1 MYSDNLYPPIEPDR
15 TPVSQPNN
23 EMNLE
28 FDEEE
33 KAVEFLDRATRT
45 GSGHPFSGRVTDVF
59 GRPVHGGKLRI
70 EGSWL
75 MGTIFNH
82 AFGSTKLN
90 RPQEELNQGVQIA
103 VCNSLATTP
112 KESAIRK
119 KKDRE
124 SRRLRRADS
133 TEKEKM
139 MERISNSQSKLE
151 TRLSETQERADERRA
166 SLQSN
171 AKAKRAS
178 ETKEQRTE
186 RFTYHSTRYRNK
198 KDEKNSNIRQF
209 NSALALASMG
219 AQVEEFR
226 DYGLYSYKIHEQI
239 YRAAG
244 PLHPS
249 TVKALSYGQLYTM
262 DTKQAAEAR
271 RRELS

>member
-1 MYSDNLYPPIEPDR
+1 MRRKRQSE
-15 TPVSQPNN
+15 TP
-23 EMNLE
+23 E
-28 FDEEE
+28 
-33 KAVEFLDRATRT
+33 
-45 GSGHPFSGRVTDVF
+45 
-59 GRPVHGGKLRI
+59 
-70 EGSWL
+70 
-75 MGTIFNH
+75 
-82 AFGSTKLN
+82 
-90 RPQEELNQGVQIA
+90 
-103 VCNSLATTP
+103 
-112 KESAIRK
+112 ESAIRK

-151 TRLSETQERADERRA
+151 TRLSETQERVEKRRS
-166 SLQSN
+166 SLRSN
-171 AKAKRAS
+171 AKVKRAS

-198 KDEKNSNIRQF
+198 KDEKNATTAKDAF
-209 NSALALASMG
+209 GASMG

-239 YRAAG
+239 YLAAG

-249 TVKALSYGQLYTM
+249 TEKALSYGQLYTM
-262 DTKQAAEAR
+262 DTKQAAEER